1 VGRVAV
7 IDDPSGALVSSVAT
21 ALAPRSVTFYCDNLR
36 AERAVAAY
44 AESAGSAIVAATG
57 LDADLLA
64 DVDLV
69 ALHLPQSLAAL
80 DEIAEAIARHAA
92 PGVRLVAGG
101 RVKHMTPAMNRVLR
115 RHFDS
120 VRGSLGARKSRALL
134 AEGPRPAEA
143 ASNYPLREWDED
155 LQLLVCA
162 HGGAFA
168 GSSIDVGTRLL
179 IGCFDR
185 LPAAARHVVD
195 LGCGTGVLAVAVAR
209 QGPEAEVLA
218 VDDSWS
224 AVRSA
229 LATAEANGLA
239 DRIRVDRREGLE
251 GLPDQS
257 LDLVVCNPP
266 FHRGPAKDSAPA
278 YAMFADAG
286 RALRPGGELW
296 VVYNSHL
303 PYRTELRRI
312 GHTEIVAQDPRFTV
326 SRSVAR

>member
-1 VGRVAV
+1 
-7 IDDPSGALVSSVAT
+7 
-21 ALAPRSVTFYCDNLR
+21 
-36 AERAVAAY
+36 VAAY
-44 AESAGSAIVAATG
+44 AEPAGPPTLGVTG

-64 DVDLV
+64 EVDLV
-69 ALHLPQSLAAL
+69 VLHLPQSLAAL
-80 DEIAEAIARHAA
+80 DEMAEATARHAA

-101 RVKHMTPAMNRVLR
+101 RTKHMTPAMNRVLR
-115 RHFDS
+115 RHFES

-134 AEGPRPAEA
+134 AEGVRPAAGDPSYPVRARDEA
-143 ASNYPLREWDED
+143 
-155 LQLLVCA
+155 LQLSVCA

-168 GSSIDVGTRLL
+168 GSSIDPGTRFL

-185 LPAAARHVVD
+185 LPASARDVVD

-209 QGPEAEVLA
+209 RRPEAEVLA
-218 VDDSWS
+218 IDDSWS

-229 LATAEANGLA
+229 IATAEANGLA
-239 DRIRVDRREGLE
+239 DRIRVDRRDGLE
-251 GLPDQS
+251 GLSDQS

-266 FHRGPAKDSAPA
+266 FHRGPAKDSAAA
-278 YAMFADAG
+278 YAMFNDAG

-312 GHTEIVAQDPRFTV
+312 GQTEIVAQNPKFTV

>member
-21 ALAPRSVTFYCDNLR
+21 AVAPRAVTFYCDGLR
-36 AERAVAAY
+36 AEQAVAGY
-44 AESAGSAIVAATG
+44 AESAGSAMLAATG
-57 LDADLLA
+57 LDAELLT

-80 DEIAEAIARHAA
+80 DEIAEAIARYAA

-115 RHFDS
+115 RHFES

-134 AEGPRPAEA
+134 AEGPRPAEDD
-143 ASNYPLREWDED
+143 SSYPLREWDED
-155 LQLLVCA
+155 LQLTVCA

-168 GSSIDVGTRLL
+168 GSSIDLGTRFL

-185 LPAAARHVVD
+185 LPATARQVVD

-209 QGPEAEVLA
+209 QRPEAEVLA

-229 LATAEANGLA
+229 IATAEANGLA
-239 DRIRVDRREGLE
+239 DRIRVNRREGLK
-251 GLPDQS
+251 GLPDHS

-266 FHRGPAKDSAPA
+266 FHRGPAKDSAAA

-303 PYRTELRRI
+303 PYRAELRRI
-312 GHTEIVAQDPRFTV
+312 GHTEIIAQDPRFTV

>member
-1 VGRVAV
+1 
-7 IDDPSGALVSSVAT
+7 VAT
-21 ALAPRSVTFYCDNLR
+21 AVAPRAVTFYCDGLP
-36 AERAVAAY
+36 AERAVAAH
-44 AESAGSAIVAATG
+44 AESAGLSMASAAG
-57 LDADLLA
+57 LDAELLT

-80 DEIAEAIARHAA
+80 DEIAESIARHAA
-92 PGVRLVAGG
+92 PGVRLVAGA
-101 RVKHMTPAMNRVLR
+101 RTKHMTPAMNKVLR
-115 RHFDS
+115 RHFAS
-120 VRGSLGARKSRALL
+120 VRGSLGARKCRALL
-134 AEGPRPAEA
+134 AEGPRAVDG
-143 ASNYPLREWDED
+143 ASSYPLRQWDED
-155 LQLLVCA
+155 LQLSVCA

-168 GSSIDVGTRLL
+168 GSSIDLGTRFL

-185 LPAAARHVVD
+185 LPATARHIVD
-195 LGCGTGVLAVAVAR
+195 LGCGTGVLAVAAAR
-209 QGPEAEVLA
+209 RRPEAEVLA
-218 VDDSWS
+218 VDDSRS

-229 LATAEANGLA
+229 IATAEANGLA
-239 DRIRVDRREGLE
+239 DRIQVDRRDGLE

-266 FHRGPAKDSAPA
+266 FHRGPAKDSAAA

-312 GHTEIVAQDPRFTV
+312 GPTEVIAQDPRFTV